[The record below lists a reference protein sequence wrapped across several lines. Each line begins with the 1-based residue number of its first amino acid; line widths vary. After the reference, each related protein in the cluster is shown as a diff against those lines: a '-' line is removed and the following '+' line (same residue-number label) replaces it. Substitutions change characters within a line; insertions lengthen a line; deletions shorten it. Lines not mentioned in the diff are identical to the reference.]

1 MTPSPHDSCLLYR
14 NKPSTI
20 INDNTIPF
28 GLSGLQ
34 TDDTLFLANLSFAKL
49 EKDKMNFLCKKRE
62 KLTEN
67 HDLKF
72 NGSLIRLEKGIIN
85 LLQKLQCDKITS
97 AIDQNSYISQRARG
111 AYVATMCQPEAA
123 YDLSFAAQIRDPQ
136 TIDIERLNRRLAWQ
150 QNNTSRGL
158 KFIPLDIGTLKLV
171 VFTDSSFHSNP
182 DYSSQLGYVIAL
194 VDGEGKANTIHWQS
208 VKCKRVTKSVSAS
221 ELYAIS
227 LGFDQGSALNFS
239 INSILKLPKPIPL
252 IICTDSRTIFDCL
265 TRLNTVQE
273 KRLMIDIMCLREAY
287 EKREITEIKWI
298 PGKSNPAD
306 ALTKSKNVSQALQ
319 KLVETN
325 WVDLESSKWVER
337 EIKAN

>member
-1 MTPSPHDSCLLYR
+1 M
-14 NKPSTI
+14 PSTSI
-20 INDNTIPF
+20 SENSTPF
-28 GLSGLQ
+28 GISGLQ
-34 TDDTLFLANLSFAKL
+34 TDDTLFLANLSFARL
-49 EKDKMNFLCKKRE
+49 EQNKMTFLCKERE
-62 KLTEN
+62 KLTN
-67 HDLKF
+67 DRNLKF
-72 NGSLIRLEKGIIN
+72 NGSLIQLEKGTIN
-85 LLQKLQCDKITS
+85 LSQKSQCDKIKS
-97 AIDQNSYISQRARG
+97 AIDKNSYIAQRARG

-136 TIDIERLNRRLAWQ
+136 ITDIQRLNRRLTWQ
-150 QNNTSRGL
+150 QNNSLRGL
-158 KFIPLDIGTLKLV
+158 KFIPLDISTLKLV
-171 VFTDSSFHSNP
+171 VFTDSSFATNP

-227 LGFDQGSALNFS
+227 LGFDQGSAINFS
-239 INSILKLPKPIPL
+239 INSILNLSKPIPL

-306 ALTKSKNVSQALQ
+306 ALTKSS
-319 KLVETN
+319 
-325 WVDLESSKWVER
+325 R
-337 EIKAN
+337 